1 MRARSVWLAGITA
14 VGVLLGGCAGEEA
27 PASLPEVTSS
37 ATSSAEVPPEVVE
50 DSTPS
55 EPVGDLL
62 AFMDEYYET
71 ANAAFRDPAAL
82 REWERLFAD
91 SCELCV
97 AGYRIAETV
106 HQAEQTYEG
115 GDYVDWTIVVDE
127 ESHDSASVRSL
138 VGVEAARIIDTNGQV
153 VSQFDELRDF
163 TEVYQL
169 QRQPSGHWLI
179 VAGRDQ

>member
-1 MRARSVWLAGITA
+1 MRARSVWLAGITV
-14 VGVLLGGCAGEEA
+14 VGVLLGGCADKEA

-37 ATSSAEVPPEVVE
+37 STSSAEISPEVVE
-50 DSTPS
+50 GSTPA
-55 EPVGDLL
+55 EPIGDPSS
-62 AFMDEYYET
+62 FMDMYYET

-82 REWERLFAD
+82 GEWKRLFAD
-91 SCELCV
+91 SCELCA

-106 HQAEQTYEG
+106 NQEGQTYEG

-127 ESHDSASVRSL
+127 QSRDSASVRSL
-138 VGVEAARIIDTNGQV
+138 VSVEAARIIDTNGQI
-153 VSQFDELRDF
+153 VSQFDELSDF

-169 QRQPSGHWLI
+169 QRQPSGQWLI